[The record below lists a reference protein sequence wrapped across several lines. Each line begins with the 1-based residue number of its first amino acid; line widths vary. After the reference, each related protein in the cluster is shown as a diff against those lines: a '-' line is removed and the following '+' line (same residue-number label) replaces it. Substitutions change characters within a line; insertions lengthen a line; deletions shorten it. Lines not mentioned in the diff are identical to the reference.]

1 MTALESPP
9 LRTAPDPGTVGR
21 VRCARDVRRGW
32 HLLLH
37 GAWRLVEGADL
48 WRDRVELTLHAGL
61 HDIETVPLSSSEC
74 VLTRTPAEQIAYIEA
89 VRLARTPGA
98 GLGPVGRIHFD
109 DQVMAAIADGIQKG
123 EPR

>member
-1 MTALESPP
+1 MTALDV
-9 LRTAPDPGTVGR
+9 AAACAGPDPDAIGR
-21 VRCARDVRRGW
+21 VRRARETRRGW

-61 HDIETVPLSSSEC
+61 HDIETVPLSPSAR
-74 VLTRTPAEQIAYIEA
+74 VLTRTPAEQIAYVEA
-89 VRLARTPGA
+89 VRLARAPGA

-109 DQVMAAIADGIQKG
+109 DQVMAALADNIRKG